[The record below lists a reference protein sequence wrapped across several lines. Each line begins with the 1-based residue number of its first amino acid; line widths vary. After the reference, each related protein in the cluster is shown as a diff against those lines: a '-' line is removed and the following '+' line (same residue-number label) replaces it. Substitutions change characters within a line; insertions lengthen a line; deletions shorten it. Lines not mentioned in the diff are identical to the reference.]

1 MLASNSPASKVI
13 QKVPNGLCIRFIL
26 AFVLLATPFRA
37 EEPPPDLAQRVA
49 LRETED
55 EKARGEYTYRQTVE
69 VQEVDTRGGAV
80 GQYHEVRDI
89 IFSPEKERTEKE
101 IGKPYSTLQRLILT
115 PEDFRDI
122 REIQPFLFTADQ
134 RPLYETRFRGDET
147 MDGVECWVLQVK
159 PRQILEGQRLFDGML
174 WVSKKDYATVRTE
187 GQAVPPIITSKSENL
202 FPHFTTIRK
211 PIDGDHWFPVHTY
224 ADDLLPFRTGPQRIR
239 LIMRYSNYRRF
250 GAESTI
256 EYAK

>member
-1 MLASNSPASKVI
+1 VRSEP
-13 QKVPNGLCIRFIL
+13 CIRFIL
-26 AFVLLATPFRA
+26 AFVLLAAPFRA
-37 EEPPPDLAQRVA
+37 DEPPPDIARRTA

-55 EKARGEYTYRQTVE
+55 EKARGNYTYRQTVE
-69 VQEVDTRGGAV
+69 VQEVDTHGGAV
-80 GQYHEVRDI
+80 GQYREIRDI
-89 IFSPEKERTEKE
+89 IFSPEKERTEKDV
-101 IGKPYSTLQRLILT
+101 GKPFNTLKRLLLT

-134 RPLYETRFRGDET
+134 QSLYETRFKGEET
-147 MDGVECWVLQVK
+147 IDGVECWVLQVR
-159 PRQILEGQRLFDGML
+159 PRQILQGQRLFDGML
-174 WVSKKDYATVRTE
+174 WVSKRDYATVRTE
-187 GQAVPPIITSKSENL
+187 GQAVPPIITSKSDNL

-211 PIDGDHWFPVHTY
+211 PIDGDHWFPVYTY

-239 LIMRYSNYRRF
+239 LMIRYSDYRRF